1 MTTEIGPRNGPATSA
16 RFCLVLAL
24 MLLGSLTV
32 NLVLCVAGFFAGK
45 CISILQPSVAIGASL
60 IVPSILLTR
69 RGVWPPKRIALLCLS
84 YCLILVTSV
93 VVAAQFRDISSD
105 GQTYQGTAM
114 AKLATGWNPVKDPEN
129 MDPVP
134 YDWTLNNILR
144 FPKAHWIAEAAI
156 LKLTGNLEAGKGLH
170 FIVAAVSFLLALT
183 LFLELGRCSPAVS
196 VVLALLVAL
205 NPVTVNQCLSY
216 YNDGQVSSL
225 LVSFVACSI
234 YLVVRYGNVPLLLL
248 AMITLNLS
256 NMKFGAL
263 GLLVI
268 IGLVYC
274 AALLIVRPKIP
285 ICRIVGVFIGSLIL
299 GVAFTGYNPYVVNF
313 KLGGHPFYPFNSFT
327 MANPTRVAQEIHQ
340 TPANFRGR
348 GPIHSLLLSIF
359 SRSSNEFVAEGRTV
373 GPGHLKAPFSVTGA
387 ELQTFA
393 STGTRVGGWGPLF
406 SGIILMTGVAFLLLF
421 RRRQPQ
427 APFIALL
434 VLLAAVAISVLAL
447 PDHWWA
453 RYAPHLWLIPLAI
466 IAYVFLWETG
476 GMRRFA
482 WVIGVTMAL
491 NVLLIAVPYFRANV
505 IKTRAFNHQLAEL
518 AQRQEPVRVCFGEL
532 HFNRVRFRHLGI
544 KYHEIPPPR
553 NVEGTPLEGFEPSA
567 QTTIY
572 PDLP

>member
-1 MTTEIGPRNGPATSA
+1 VTAKIGIQNARANPA
-16 RFCLVLAL
+16 RFCLILVL
-24 MLLGSLTV
+24 MLLGSLTL
-32 NLVLCVAGFFAGK
+32 NLLLCVAGFFAGK
-45 CISILQPSVAIGASL
+45 PISILQPSVAIGASL
-60 IVPSILLTR
+60 ILPPILLGR
-69 RGVWPPKRIALLCLS
+69 QAPWPPKRIALLCLS
-84 YCLILVTSV
+84 YCLILATSV
-93 VVAAQFRDISSD
+93 AVATQFRDISTD
-105 GQTYQGTAM
+105 GQSYQGTAM
-114 AKLATGWNPVKDPEN
+114 AKLAAGWNPVKDPEN

-156 LKLTGNLEAGKGLH
+156 MKLTGNLEAGKGLH
-170 FIVAAVSFLLALT
+170 FILAAASFLLALS
-183 LFLELGRCSPAVS
+183 LFLELGRSSLAVS
-196 VVLALLVAL
+196 VLLALLVSL

-216 YNDGQVSSL
+216 YNDGMVSSL

-234 YLVVRYGNVPLLLL
+234 YLVLRYGNVPLLLL
-248 AMITLNLS
+248 ATITLNLS
-256 NMKFGAL
+256 NLKFGAL

-274 AALLIVRPKIP
+274 AALLTVRPKVP
-285 ICRIVGVFIGSLIL
+285 ILRICGVFIGSLIL
-299 GVAFTGYNPYVVNF
+299 GVLFIGYNPYVVNF

-359 SRSSNEFVAEGRTV
+359 SRSSNEFVAEGRTM
-373 GPGHLKAPFSVTGA
+373 GPGHLKLPFTVTAA

-406 SGIILMTGVAFLLLF
+406 SGIILMTGVVFALLF
-421 RRRQPQ
+421 RRRQPH
-427 APFIALL
+427 APFVTLL
-434 VLLAAVAISVLAL
+434 VVLVAVAVSILAL

-453 RYAPHLWLIPLAI
+453 RYAPHLWLIPLTI
-466 IAYVFLWETG
+466 TAYLFLWESS

-491 NVLLIAVPYFRANV
+491 NVLLIAIPYFRANV
-505 IKTRAFNHQLAEL
+505 IKTRGFNRQLAEL
-518 AQRQEPVRVCFGEL
+518 DQRQEPVRVCFGEL
-532 HFNRVRFRHLGI
+532 HFNRVRFKHLGI
-544 KYHEIPPPR
+544 KYQEIPPPP
-553 NVEGTPLEGFEPSA
+553 NVHGTALEGFEPAA